1 MAVIR
6 KQIEVTAEDTAV
18 SFGSKLDALG
28 IEYAHLDLDKEFK
41 PGFREQTVTVMYD
54 HRDMKWFAT
63 KWNQNDDSNN
73 N

>member
-41 PGFREQTVTVMYD
+41 TGFREQIVTVMYD

-63 KWNQNDDSNN
+63 KWNDGSENVE
-73 N
+73 

>member
-6 KQIEVTAEDTAV
+6 KSIEVTSEDTAV

-28 IEYAHLDLDKEFK
+28 IEYAHLDIEKEFK
-41 PGFREQTVTVMYD
+41 PGFKGQTVVVMYD

-63 KWNQNDDSNN
+63 KWNEPRE
-73 N
+73 